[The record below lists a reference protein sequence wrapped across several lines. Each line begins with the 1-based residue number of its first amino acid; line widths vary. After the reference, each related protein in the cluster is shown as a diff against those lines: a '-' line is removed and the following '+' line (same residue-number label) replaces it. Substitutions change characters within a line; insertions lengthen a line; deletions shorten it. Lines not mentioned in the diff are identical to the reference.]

1 MKAFHIFSKIIF
13 SHFYLILKFQDQII
27 LHAAAVGNFAL
38 FNQNGSYLSNSL
50 VNFLTRSD
58 TKYLSFDQ
66 ICKLV
71 KSEISSLK
79 PTRVSLAD
87 REVSL
92 VQMPEVTSCLT
103 KELYFFSK
111 LEIEKAKQEEAT
123 IEKTE
128 NKVFTL
134 TLQDTISPHL
144 IERAFV
150 FSKEVLYDALVL
162 SSNVVQNETFTDSQ
176 FEQLWP

>member
-1 MKAFHIFSKIIF
+1 MEAFDIFY
-13 SHFYLILKFQDQII
+13 SHFFILKFQDQII

-111 LEIEKAKQEEAT
+111 SEIEKAKQEAT

-150 FSKEVLYDALVL
+150 FSKEILYDALVL

-176 FEQLWP
+176 FEQ